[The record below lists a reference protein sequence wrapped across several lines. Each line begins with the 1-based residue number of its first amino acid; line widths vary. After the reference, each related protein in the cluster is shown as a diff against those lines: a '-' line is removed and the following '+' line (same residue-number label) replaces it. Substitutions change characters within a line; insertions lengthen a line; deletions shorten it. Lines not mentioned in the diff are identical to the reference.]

1 MSSPK
6 SAWDAFTIVLFSNKP
21 GDIVVASWTVYFFT
35 EQKGEPLLT
44 KNNCRFGTVGFDKTL
59 A

>member
-6 SAWDAFTIVLFSNKP
+6 SAWDAFTITLFSNKT

-35 EQKGEPLLT
+35 GAQGEPLLK
-44 KNNCRFGTVGFDKTL
+44 KNDCRFGPVGFDKTL